1 MPRSPFPA
9 IAAAPLVTCLVL
21 LAGCA
26 GSAPIRTAGG
36 EAAGLARPSDCPL
49 ELLYKAPDRPYEPL
63 GDLQIQV
70 MQAPA
75 GGAVEALRPRACALG
90 ADAVIVTRNQVLN
103 VLDQAMVEGTAIRWR
118 LVPATPPAQ

>member
-1 MPRSPFPA
+1 MPRSPLVPA
-9 IAAAPLVTCLVL
+9 VAVVAL
-21 LAGCA
+21 LSACA
-26 GSAPIRTAGG
+26 SASPIRTAGG
-36 EAAGLARPSDCPL
+36 DAAGLARPPDCPL

-118 LVPATPPAQ
+118 LAPATPPAQ